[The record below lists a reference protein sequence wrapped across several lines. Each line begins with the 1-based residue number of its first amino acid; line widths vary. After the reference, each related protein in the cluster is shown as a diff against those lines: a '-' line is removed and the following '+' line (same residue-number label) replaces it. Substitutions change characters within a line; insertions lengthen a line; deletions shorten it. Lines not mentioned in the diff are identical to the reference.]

1 MAYLFW
7 VVDLKNEY
15 QNDQLRNSEHL
26 RNSEQSRNSE
36 QLRNI
41 QKIKVIHFHIA
52 SRLN

>member
-36 QLRNI
+36 
-41 QKIKVIHFHIA
+41 
-52 SRLN
+52 